1 MLQFVNIKDS
11 TVNFANDEKDP
22 AKKADQLGAD
32 LGNLLL
38 ESATD
43 KATIMQMED
52 TVGNLLL
59 EVAMLKGG
67 AA

>member
-1 MLQFVNIKDS
+1 MQYIDIKDS
-11 TVNFANDEKDP
+11 TVNFVNEDKDP

-32 LGNLLL
+32 LGNLLM
-38 ESATD
+38 ESAMD
-43 KATIMQMED
+43 KATIMQLED

>member
-1 MLQFVNIKDS
+1 MQYIDIKDS
-11 TVNFANDEKDP
+11 TVNFVNEDKDP
-22 AKKADQLGAD
+22 QKQTDQMGAD
-32 LGNLLL
+32 LGNLLM
-38 ESATD
+38 ESAMD
-43 KATIMQMED
+43 KATIMQLED

>member
-1 MLQFVNIKDS
+1 MQYIDIKDS
-11 TVNFANDEKDP
+11 TINFVNEDKDP
-22 AKKADQLGAD
+22 QKQTEQMGAD
-32 LGNLLL
+32 LGNLLM
-38 ESATD
+38 ESAMD
-43 KATIMQMED
+43 KATIMQLED